1 MVPVPVIEVG
11 EGEFRLNT
19 FLKTYWYLFIFIVF
33 FSAITIILAFMFIL
47 VTGISVTF
55 SFIGVTFDLRVIS
68 ISASL
73 LVTYLGISTVLWT
86 AFERPVDRPI
96 FYYFIGIEAFKRLLL
111 IIPLIILVLAL
122 TIWIYTLYPGVL
134 SVIFALVGFCAG
146 LVVFSSVLVLISRTS
161 RVRNIVMVTIIYAL
175 GVFFVALGLLLLT
188 DIRSLP
194 DYFSPFILFLFAVGI
209 ASVFYIIITLIF
221 EIIMPVFSKV
231 H

>member
-19 FLKTYWYLFIFIVF
+19 FLRTYWYLFIFIAF
-33 FSAITIILAFMFIL
+33 FCAITIILALTFLPI
-47 VTGISVTF
+47 TGTTATF
-55 SFIGVTFDLRVIS
+55 SIIGVTFDLQAIS
-68 ISASL
+68 IGASL
-73 LVTYLGISTVLWT
+73 LVTYLGVSTILWT
-86 AFERPVDRPI
+86 AFEKPVARPI

-111 IIPLIILVLAL
+111 LIPLVSLVLAL

-134 SVIFALVGFCAG
+134 IVIFALVGFCAG
-146 LVVFSSVLVLISRTS
+146 LVVFASVLVLISRAS
-161 RVRNIVMVTIIYAL
+161 SVRNIVMVTITYAL
-175 GVFFVALGLLLLT
+175 VVFFVTLGLLLFI

-194 DYFSPFILFLFAVGI
+194 DYFSPFTLFLFAMGI
-209 ASVFYIIITLIF
+209 ASVFYILMTLIF